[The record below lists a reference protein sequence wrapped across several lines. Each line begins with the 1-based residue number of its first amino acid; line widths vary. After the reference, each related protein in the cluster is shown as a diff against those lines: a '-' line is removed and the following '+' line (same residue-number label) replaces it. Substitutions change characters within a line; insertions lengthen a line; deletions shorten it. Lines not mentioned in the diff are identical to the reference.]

1 MPAAAVLLGTLALFA
16 LGYRFY
22 SVYLAKRVYA
32 LEPSFV
38 TPAHAYNDG
47 VDFVPTNKHI
57 VLAHHF
63 ISVAGAAPI
72 VGPAIAVFW
81 GWGPAL
87 LWVVL
92 GTIFAAGAHDFGS
105 IAVSVRHKGRSIGTL
120 AGDIISRRA
129 RVLFLLIIFFLV
141 TMVNAVFAIV
151 VAGLLEQHPAAVLPT
166 AVTLPL
172 AIAVG
177 QIVYRRRTAAIIP
190 SLIALVTLYACIPLG
205 QLMPITLD
213 PVAEATGISATV
225 LWILILFLYAYIA
238 SRLPVWMLLQPRD
251 YINQH
256 QLVVALLV
264 IAFGVLVGMNTI
276 AAPAFRDDVPADS
289 PSIFPLLFVTI
300 ACGAVSGFHSL
311 VASGTT
317 SKQIDKETDSRY
329 VGYMAALG
337 EGSLALASILACTAG
352 VMLFSGNQG
361 IEWSSLYATWGDAG
375 ADPQGMFVDGVAGFA
390 GNLGI
395 PESTAQV
402 FGALI
407 IVSFAVTTLDTAV
420 RLKRY
425 ILQEMSLLAASNFE
439 QGSSANR
446 AFRGFS
452 RNLTLTT
459 LVAVALPFGLAMV
472 PGDFALGTLWVLFGT
487 TNQLTAGLAL
497 AVIAVWVAKR
507 GRNPIMVVIPLV
519 FLLFMTVWALIEQLI
534 GFIDTGS
541 ALDMFLLAPLDTII
555 LVLALWMIVE
565 SFIALRNTFRGT
577 ADPIDPSSE
586 TDQAVAEG
594 GTVVGG
600 RKDGQDRDEAAVKDR
615 PEEEK

>member
-120 AGDIISRRA
+120 AGDVISRRA

-177 QIVYRRRTAAIIP
+177 QIVYRKRTAALIP

-213 PVAEATGISATV
+213 PVAEATGISSTV

-256 QLVVALLV
+256 QLVVALVV
-264 IAFGVLVGMNTI
+264 IAAGVLVGMNTI
-276 AAPAFRDDVPADS
+276 AAPAFRDVPADS

-390 GNLGI
+390 SNLGI

-425 ILQEMSLLAASNFE
+425 ILQEMSLLAASRFE
-439 QGSSANR
+439 SGSSANR

-452 RNLTLTT
+452 RNLSLTT

-507 GRNPIMVVIPLV
+507 GRNPIVVVIPLV

-534 GFIDTGS
+534 GFLDTGS

-565 SFIALRNTFRGT
+565 AFVALRDTFRGT

-586 TDQAVAEG
+586 TDQVVAEG